1 MLVVGVFIL
10 LIVMYDTQ
18 AKSATSNKRKCAW
31 IHTFDASEV
40 LILSLNLRSAS

>member
-31 IHTFDASEV
+31 IQTFDASEV
-40 LILSLNLRSAS
+40 LIFVFELA